1 MKTNHSNPAGSGG
14 SSGGGA
20 PKFPKKFYFSRR
32 KYCVFCK
39 DRIKFIDY
47 KNYKVLDN
55 FVLETGKILPGR
67 VTGTCNY
74 HQKQLSKAIKRARHM
89 AFLKFVEPKRG

>member
-1 MKTNHSNPAGSGG
+1 MRNNQNNPSS
-14 SSGGGA
+14 SSGGGGNP
-20 PKFPKKFYFSRR
+20 PKYPKKFYFSRR

-39 DRIKFIDY
+39 DKIKFVDY
-47 KNYKVLDN
+47 KNYKTLDN

-67 VTGTCNY
+67 VTGTCPY

>member
-1 MKTNHSNPAGSGG
+1 MRNNHNNPS
-14 SSGGGA
+14 SSGGGGNP
-20 PKFPKKFYFSRR
+20 PKYPKKFYFSRR

-39 DRIKFIDY
+39 DKIKFVDY
-47 KNYKVLDN
+47 KNYKTLDN

-67 VTGTCNY
+67 VTGTCPY